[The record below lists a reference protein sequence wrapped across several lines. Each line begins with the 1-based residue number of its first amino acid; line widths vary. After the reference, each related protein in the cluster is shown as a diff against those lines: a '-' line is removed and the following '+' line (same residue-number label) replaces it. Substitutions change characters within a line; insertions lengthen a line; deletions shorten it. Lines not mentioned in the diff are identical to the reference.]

1 MAERGPVTAS
11 MVEAEAADRIRE
23 RLLTVQ
29 QRIGEAAERAGRDP
43 CAVTLVAV
51 SKTQP
56 AEHVRAA
63 VAAGQLV
70 FGENRLDEALP
81 KMQALADLAGVT
93 WHMIGHVQSR
103 KAHATAETGF
113 GLIHS
118 VDTLK
123 LAERLGRTAEEAGR
137 QQAVL
142 LEMNVSGEA
151 SKAGFRAEQR
161 DQWSALRLELK
172 QAAQLPG
179 LAVRGLM
186 TMAPAV
192 ADPAQARLY
201 FDRLRELLD
210 YLAEEIAFGPGP
222 VLSMGMSDDFE
233 AAIASGA
240 TMVRVG
246 RAIFG
251 ERD

>member
-1 MAERGPVTAS
+1 
-11 MVEAEAADRIRE
+11 
-23 RLLTVQ
+23 
-29 QRIGEAAERAGRDP
+29 
-43 CAVTLVAV
+43 
-51 SKTQP
+51 
-56 AEHVRAA
+56 
-63 VAAGQLV
+63 
-70 FGENRLDEALP
+70 
-81 KMQALADLAGVT
+81 MQALADVAGVA
-93 WHMIGHVQSR
+93 WHMIGNVQSR
-103 KAHATAETGF
+103 KARETAEAGF

-118 VDTLK
+118 VDTPK
-123 LAERLGRTAEEAGR
+123 LAERLGRTAGEAGR

-151 SKAGFRAEQR
+151 SKAGFRAERR
-161 DQWSALRLELK
+161 DEWPALRLELK
-172 QAAQLPG
+172 QAAQMRG

-192 ADPAQARLY
+192 PDPAQAQPY

-210 YLAEEIAFGPGP
+210 YLAEQMAFGPEP

-233 AAIASGA
+233 AAIAAGA

>member
-1 MAERGPVTAS
+1 MAARGP
-11 MVEAEAADRIRE
+11 AAGVVDSETTDRIRA
-23 RLLTVQ
+23 RLVTVR
-29 QRIGEAAERAGRDP
+29 QRIGAAAERAGRDP
-43 CAVTLVAV
+43 RAITLVAV
-51 SKTQP
+51 SKTHT
-56 AEHVRAA
+56 AEQVWAA

-81 KMQALADLAGVT
+81 KMQALAELAGVA

-103 KAHATAETGF
+103 KARETAEASF

-123 LAERLGRTAEEAGR
+123 LAERLGRTAEEAGG

-151 SKAGFRAEQR
+151 SKAGFRAERR
-161 DQWSALRLELK
+161 DEWPALRLELK
-172 QAAQLPG
+172 RVTFVRG

-192 ADPAQARLY
+192 SEPALARPY

-210 YLAEEIAFGPGP
+210 YLAEQIDFGPNP
-222 VLSMGMSDDFE
+222 VMSMGMSDDFE
-233 AAIASGA
+233 AAIAAGA